1 MRSRWLLAH
10 LFVFLFVCI
19 QGKKKSI
26 CVGKKEIGN
35 ENGWAM
41 YREGGRVGSWE
52 IGFTLVKEIF
62 DGKRNWKDLYC
73 ISP

>member
-1 MRSRWLLAH
+1 MSRRSKGGEEQMATRS
-10 LFVFLFVCI
+10 FVCFSVCLHS
-19 QGKKKSI
+19 GGKKSI

-35 ENGWAM
+35 ENGRAM

-62 DGKRNWKDLYC
+62 DDKRN
-73 ISP
+73 

>member
-1 MRSRWLLAH
+1 MATRS
-10 LFVFLFVCI
+10 FVCFSVCLHS
-19 QGKKKSI
+19 GKKKNQF
-26 CVGKKEIGN
+26 VWEKKKLEN
-35 ENGWAM
+35 ENGRAM

-52 IGFTLVKEIF
+52 IGFTLVKEIS

>member
-1 MRSRWLLAH
+1 MATRS
-10 LFVFLFVCI
+10 FVCFSVCLHS
-19 QGKKKSI
+19 GEKKNQF
-26 CVGKKEIGN
+26 VWEKKEIGN
-35 ENGWAM
+35 ENGRAM